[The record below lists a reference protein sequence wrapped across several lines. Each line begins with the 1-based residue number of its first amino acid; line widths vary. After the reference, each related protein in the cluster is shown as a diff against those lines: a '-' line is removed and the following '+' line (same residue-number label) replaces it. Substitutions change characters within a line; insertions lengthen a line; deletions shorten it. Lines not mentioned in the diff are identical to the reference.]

1 MYITHLHMYMYI
13 HVHHT
18 FTYIHVHTCTSRTY
32 IYTCTYMFTLRD
44 VRCQDIISLP
54 PQVILKVISVLIS
67 AAAIDKDDNK
77 VSPNNDHMRVA
88 YIPYTT

>member
-1 MYITHLHMYMYI
+1 MYI

-18 FTYIHVHTCTSRTY
+18 LTYIHVHVH
-32 IYTCTYMFTLRD
+32 TYMYIRVYNYLLRD
-44 VRCQDIISLP
+44 VRCRDIISSP
-54 PQVILKVISVLIS
+54 CQVILKVISVLIS